1 MEFGT
6 FLRQVDEVV
15 AAKDAKNLADAFAT
29 YKKLGLSFV
38 DVDSEEMTAKGKPAK
53 ELYKEL
59 QDYGIRV
66 GSVFC
71 WKPFPHEDEN
81 ILKTMREYTKTQL
94 DYVAALDCKIYM
106 PVPFVGTAHKTP
118 QDRQACQDKVIAY
131 VNDVVELAKPY
142 GIQVV
147 MENYSTVT
155 CPFAT
160 TTDIE
165 YIMSQMPDVQ
175 YVLDCGNF
183 WFNGSDV
190 LDAADRFRDKIAHVH
205 LKDIVTNPTG
215 ALQIDGRAGDCV
227 AIGAGE
233 IPFDKIFALLKQIGY
248 DKTMTI
254 EINDADGM
262 YEKTKA
268 SLEFLQQAVK

>member
-15 AAKDAKNLADAFAT
+15 AAGDTKTLAEAFDT
-29 YKKLGLSFV
+29 YKKLGLSYV

-53 ELYKEL
+53 ELFREL
-59 QDYGIRV
+59 ADCGIRV

-71 WKPFPHEDEN
+71 WRPFPHQDEN
-81 ILKTMREYTKTQL
+81 VLADWKEYTKTQL
-94 DYVAALDCKIYM
+94 EYTAALDCSIFM
-106 PVPFVGTAHKTP
+106 PVPFVGTMHPDSEA
-118 QDRQACQDKVIAY
+118 RQECRKKVVAY
-131 VNDVVELAKPY
+131 VNDVAELAKPY

-147 MENYSTVT
+147 MENYSTT
-155 CPFAT
+155 CCPYAT
-160 TTDIE
+160 TEDIGLILKE
-165 YIMSQMPDVQ
+165 LPGIN

-190 LDAADRFRDKIAHVH
+190 VEAAENYMDRVAHVH
-205 LKDIVTNPTG
+205 LKDIVTNPNG

-227 AIGAGE
+227 AIGSGE
-233 IPFDKIFALLKQIGY
+233 IPFDKIFALLKESGY

-254 EINDADGM
+254 EINDAPQM
-262 YEKTKA
+262 FEKTKA
-268 SLEFLQQAVK
+268 SLEFLRKAW